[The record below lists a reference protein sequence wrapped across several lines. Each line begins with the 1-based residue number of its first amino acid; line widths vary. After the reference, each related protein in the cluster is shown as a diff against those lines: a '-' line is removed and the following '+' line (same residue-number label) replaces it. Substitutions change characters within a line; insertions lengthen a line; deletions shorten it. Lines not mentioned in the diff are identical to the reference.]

1 MTRRRII
8 RILAAAL
15 AATSLGAPAAHAMPD
30 YPTTSP
36 SASESTAADTSTA
49 TPTPVSVPGP
59 TVVVEADEGSSFD
72 WGSAAIGAGVAAAI
86 VLLGGVGATTAVRHG
101 RFRTGPAH

>member
-15 AATSLGAPAAHAMPD
+15 AASSLGAPTAYAMPD
-30 YPTTSP
+30 DPITSP
-36 SASESTAADTSTA
+36 AASESTAADTGSA
-49 TPTPVSVPGP
+49 APAPVSVPGP

-86 VLLGGVGATTAVRHG
+86 VRLGGVGATTAARHG
-101 RFRTGPAH
+101 RFRAGHAH